1 MTRLLHQAPGTP
13 ARWRLFGVAALVGVA
28 VVAAACGGDSGSSS
42 PGTSGGTGTTASS
55 AKVSGSITVSAAA
68 SLTGAFGQLG
78 EQFQS
83 AHPGTTIAFNFGSS
97 GTLATQIQQGAPA
110 DVFASAD
117 TQDMNEVQTSGDIDG
132 KPSIFAR
139 NSLEIVTKPG
149 NPLGIHSLADLNK
162 ASVVSLCVTTAPCG
176 STARQALS
184 KADVT
189 IPASKITLGPDVKS
203 TLQQVTTG
211 DADAGIVYVTD
222 AMTVGSSGEAVP
234 IKPSQNVVTSY
245 PIAVVKSTGNASLA
259 TAWIQYVLS
268 PTGQKVLRQAG
279 FLPAG

>member
-1 MTRLLHQAPGTP
+1 L
-13 ARWRLFGVAALVGVA
+13 GVA
-28 VVAAACGGDSGSSS
+28 VLGGVVALAAACGGGSGSSS
-42 PGTSGGTGTTASS
+42 SGTTTTGGS

-68 SLTGAFGQLG
+68 SLTGSFGQLG
-78 EQFQS
+78 EQFQA
-83 AHPGTTIAFNFGSS
+83 AHPGTTITFNFGSS

-117 TQDMNEVQTSGDIDG
+117 TETMNTVQTAGDIDG
-132 KPSIFAR
+132 KPVIFAR

-176 STARQALS
+176 LTAREALS
-184 KADVT
+184 KANVT
-189 IPASKITLGPDVKS
+189 IPDSKVTLGPDVKA
-203 TLQQVTTG
+203 TLQAVTTG

-234 IKPSQNVVTSY
+234 IKSSQNVITSY
-245 PIAVVKSTGNASLA
+245 PIAVVKSTSNASLA
-259 TAWIQYVLS
+259 NAWIQYVLG
-268 PTGQKVLRQAG
+268 PTGQKALRQAG
-279 FLPAG
+279 FLPAS